1 MRTSSAWIYKQH
13 SDALGRTFKVQDTNH
28 RLMTGIAYRG
38 SAMCYALNYAEIVY
52 KEVPSCCNSFLP
64 YGQLPP
70 PPVVITVYDGGQY
83 NSSNPSILDGGQYN
97 TSNTTI
103 LSGGV
108 L

>member
-13 SDALGRTFKVQDTNH
+13 SEALGRTFKVQDTNH

-38 SAMCYALNYAEIVY
+38 SAMCLALNYAEIAY
-52 KEVPSCCNSFLP
+52 REVPRCCNSSLP
-64 YGQLPP
+64 SGNIP
-70 PPVVITVYDGGQY
+70 PPVPVTVYNGGQY
-83 NSSNPSILDGGQYN
+83 NSSNPSILNGGQYN

-103 LSGGV
+103 LSGGH